1 LAVGTADLM
10 TFSLACYWQAS
21 QPHLSSET
29 PGLRGVLG
37 GGFPFARRENPWE
50 RMQRIRDPRRRVEQF
65 KRRDGVASLPVPTV
79 AMPPQSVVDTLRN
92 VKSKMEAGILS
103 GMVQV
108 CTPHSTVCT

>member
-1 LAVGTADLM
+1 M
-10 TFSLACYWQAS
+10 
-21 QPHLSSET
+21 
-29 PGLRGVLG
+29 
-37 GGFPFARRENPWE
+37 
-50 RMQRIRDPRRRVEQF
+50 
-65 KRRDGVASLPVPTV
+65 LPVPTV